1 MMKHILTIFLLCLLT
16 LSAGAQSVKELQKQ
30 RETTLKQ
37 LEKTG
42 KMLSETKKSEKA
54 TQNKLELL
62 GKDIVARRRLISDIN
77 TEISALDE
85 EMSTLSARKDSLQ
98 HNLDSLRADY
108 AQLVR
113 KTHYSQMQQS
123 PLLFVLSAK
132 SFNQII
138 RRVRYLREF
147 ATYRQQQ
154 VHRIEGVQAEID
166 LQNEMLQENKL
177 GKEDALRI
185 QKREQDK
192 LTRDEKK
199 QKSMLSELK
208 KKEKDLLAQQKK
220 QQKKADELN
229 RKIEAAIQ
237 KDADQKKKLTKE
249 QTLLAGG
256 FEKNKGRLPW
266 PVENGVVISSF
277 GVHDHPTLEHVT
289 VNNKGIT
296 IQTTAGSTA
305 RAVYEGEVSSVFQN
319 GNTWAIIVQHGNYRT
334 VYSNLVSVSVKIGD
348 KVKAKQKL
356 GVIYTDGDQDN
367 RTTLDF
373 QIRKDKEA
381 VNPSLWLTR

>member
-1 MMKHILTIFLLCLLT
+1 MKRIIYILLLIVLAIPT
-16 LSAGAQSVKELQKQ
+16 EAQSVKELKKQ
-30 RETTLKQ
+30 RENTLKQ

-42 KMLSETKKSEKA
+42 KLLSETKKSEKS

-62 GKDIVARRRLISDIN
+62 GKDIVARKKLISNIN
-77 TEISALDE
+77 TEITALDN
-85 EMSTLSARKDSLQ
+85 EMNVLSMKKDSLQ
-98 HNLDSLRADY
+98 HNLDSLRMDY
-108 AQLVR
+108 AELVR
-113 KTHYSQMQQS
+113 QTHYRQMNQS

-132 SFNQII
+132 NFNQAV
-138 RRVRYLREF
+138 RRVRYLKEF
-147 ATYRQQQ
+147 TDFRKEQ
-154 VHRIEGVQAEID
+154 VRRIENVQAEID
-166 LQNEMLQENKL
+166 VQNEMLQENKL
-177 GKEDALRI
+177 DKEDALRV

-192 LTRDEKK
+192 LARDEKK
-199 QKSMLSELK
+199 QKSMLNELK

-220 QQKKADELN
+220 QQKMADDLN

-237 KDADQKKKLTKE
+237 KDADKNKKLTKE

-266 PVENGVVISSF
+266 PVENGVVISEF

-296 IQTTAGSTA
+296 LQTTAGSSA

-319 GNTWAIIVQHGNYRT
+319 GNTWAVIVQHGNYRT
-334 VYSNLVSVSVKIGD
+334 VYSNLVSVNVKAGD
-348 KVKAKQKL
+348 KVKAKQKI
-356 GVIYTDGDQDN
+356 GTIYTDTDQDN

-381 VNPSLWLTR
+381 VNPSLWLSR